1 MAAIALAI
9 GRWHGTEAT
18 VSRGWKISGR
28 SHNDEFVEP
37 LGRKTLRDR
46 TNHGSRGRTDRHLAP
61 ANISGAT
68 SRRSVLGAA
77 AALR

>member
-1 MAAIALAI
+1 MVTIAPAID
-9 GRWHGTEAT
+9 RWHGTEAT

-61 ANISGAT
+61 NTSGAT